1 MAEKKIKDVKGKG
14 GERESLVDKL
24 EKLPSKLLNFIL
36 EPMREPRRKKMEEAE
51 DPYTDEQLKE
61 MKAIDKELYND
72 YLRDPIDFRIRAKRS
87 GVQKGG
93 LMKKK
98 KKMNVGG
105 LTQSAMQNGLSR
117 KVNPTTGLTMNKGGM
132 TDYRKKGMFYGG
144 GMARRG
150 R

>member
-1 MAEKKIKDVKGKG
+1 MAEKK
-14 GERESLVDKL
+14 ESFLDKL

-36 EPMREPRRKKMEEAE
+36 EPMRESQRKMMEEAG

-61 MKAIDKELYND
+61 LKAIDKELYND
-72 YLRDPIDFRIRAKRS
+72 YIRDPIGFRIRAKRS
-87 GVQKGG
+87 GVRKGG

-98 KKMNVGG
+98 KKNQMNVGG
-105 LTQSAMQNGLSR
+105 LTQSAMQNGLNR
-117 KVNPTTGLTMNKGGM
+117 KVNPTTGLTMKKGGM
-132 TDYRKKGMFYGG
+132 IDYRKKGMFYGG

>member
-1 MAEKKIKDVKGKG
+1 MAEKKNKNKDKD
-14 GERESLVDKL
+14 SFLDKL

-36 EPMREPRRKKMEEAE
+36 EPLKESQKKMMEEAG

-61 MKAIDKELYND
+61 LKAIDKELYND
-72 YLRDPIDFRIRAKRS
+72 YLRDPIGFRIRAKRS
-87 GVQKGG
+87 GVRKGG

-98 KKMNVGG
+98 KKMNIGG
-105 LTQSAMQNGLSR
+105 LTQSPMQNGLSR
-117 KVNPTTGLTMNKGGM
+117 KINPTTGLTMNKGGM
-132 TDYRKKGMFYGG
+132 IDYRKKGMFYGG